1 MKIISVTGSN
11 GISSNSMAFYQTV
24 PMISIG
30 FLYLCCQIFFLA
42 WKKRFDVKRV
52 WHATR
57 FVRRNQLCHTQT
69 HFIWW
74 RMAFFCLFAFFPNYT
89 TWSKCTIDIFV
100 HHYQQSMLW
109 LTGPRNWLWLLRAI
123 HFSTIFFPF
132 VSPKKNSIS
141 FGSFSFGFRL
151 NCFQQDLKDFNSI
164 NMHLT

>member
-1 MKIISVTGSN
+1 
-11 GISSNSMAFYQTV
+11 MAFYQTV

-69 HFIWW
+69 HLIWW
-74 RMAFFCLFAFFPNYT
+74 RMAFFVCLPFSPIIPLEA
-89 TWSKCTIDIFV
+89 SA
-100 HHYQQSMLW
+100 Q
-109 LTGPRNWLWLLRAI
+109 LT
-123 HFSTIFFPF
+123 FSSTITNNQCSGWQVLEIDFDFSAPFTSLLFFF
-132 VSPKKNSIS
+132 LLFLQKKNSIS